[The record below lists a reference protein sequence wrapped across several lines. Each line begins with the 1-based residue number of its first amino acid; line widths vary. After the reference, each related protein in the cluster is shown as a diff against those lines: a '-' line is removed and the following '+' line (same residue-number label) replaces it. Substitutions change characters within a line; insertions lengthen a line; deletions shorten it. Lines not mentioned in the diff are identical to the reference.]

1 MVHDSVPCGQLSSQN
16 VEKQNPVIK
25 MANLVRQV
33 LSRFVA
39 VLTSNQL
46 ENGRLA

>member
-1 MVHDSVPCGQLSSQN
+1 MVYDSVPCGQLSSQN

-33 LSRFVA
+33 LSKTVEGLKRA
-39 VLTSNQL
+39 ALPAQL
-46 ENGRLA
+46 